1 MATFNRTISRRVYKK
16 RLREGV
22 KYVKIVADLL
32 RIGGFTVETPE
43 QKIRQIRVK
52 YTSDQG
58 DIHIMAEGKIRFTL
72 EVKSRDLEF
81 TGIEDYPYKSVF
93 IDNVN
98 QWNYKKH
105 KVAAVIIISQIT
117 GKMFVIPLSS
127 RKHWREEEIT
137 DREKHDR
144 VQKYMVHKMHCIT
157 FEQLV
162 EKLKVKMGITN
173 NGK

>member
-1 MATFNRTISRRVYKK
+1 MVTFNKEISRKIYHK
-16 RLREGV
+16 RFFSG
-22 KYVKIVADLL
+22 KPYVKIVANKLKEE
-32 RIGGFTVETPE
+32 GFTIKTPR
-43 QKIRQIRVK
+43 QNIRKLK
-52 YTSDQG
+52 YGHPDHG
-58 DIHIMAEGKIRFTL
+58 DIHVMAEGKTRFTL